1 MDQDPGITVELA
13 EDAAEGALRLVI
25 YDQVFTVTA
34 RSMVDL
40 IHKAN
45 IALQDWIAVVFT
57 ELVELPEPQEPVVVG
72 QASLPDWLT
81 PEELERFAAA
91 EWNSQDV
98 AARLKVLKRR
108 RGSPDPV
115 KPANGSPVEPAEGP
129 HN

>member
-1 MDQDPGITVELA
+1 MTTDRFGTDQDPGITVELA
-13 EDAAEGALRLVI
+13 KDAAEGALRLVI

-57 ELVELPEPQEPVVVG
+57 ELVELPEPQEPFVVG

-81 PEELERFAAA
+81 PEELERFAAGGI
-91 EWNSQDV
+91 
-98 AARLKVLKRR
+98 VL
-108 RGSPDPV
+108 D
-115 KPANGSPVEPAEGP
+115 AEGLARQCQASAQP
-129 HN
+129 RRMGRAEKGA

>member
-1 MDQDPGITVELA
+1 MTTDRFGMDQDPGITVELA
-13 EDAAEGALRLVI
+13 KDAAEGALRLVI

-57 ELVELPEPQEPVVVG
+57 ELVELPEPQEPFVVG

-81 PEELERFAAA
+81 PEELERFAAGGIVLDA
-91 EWNSQDV
+91 EGL
-98 AARLKVLKRR
+98 ARQLTT
-108 RGSPDPV
+108 S
-115 KPANGSPVEPAEGP
+115 PAEPVRAAGRAEKGA
-129 HN
+129 